1 MGLGA
6 KIDWLSVF
14 PEESEVQIERERA
27 GGRSSEQEDGIPRT
41 DDHQGVKLQPVPF
54 KAVMLGGK

>member
-14 PEESEVQIERERA
+14 PEESEVQIERERT
-27 GGRSSEQEDGIPRT
+27 GGREGARERDSARKRESPPLT
-41 DDHQGVKLQPVPF
+41 CLKLNVVQ
-54 KAVMLGGK
+54 M

>member
-27 GGRSSEQEDGIPRT
+27 GGREGASERDSARKRESPPLT
-41 DDHQGVKLQPVPF
+41 CLKLNVAHVHKP
-54 KAVMLGGK
+54 